1 MMYLDIWGTVY
12 MLAYRLHASH
22 TCGTGRK
29 PERES
34 DLYTRCGMCM
44 HDTNAEF
51 TEKLKEDVSES
62 LQFMKRMA
70 LLQS

>member
-1 MMYLDIWGTVY
+1 
-12 MLAYRLHASH
+12 
-22 TCGTGRK
+22 
-29 PERES
+29 
-34 DLYTRCGMCM
+34 M